1 MEENI
6 AVEMI
11 ESGKGVV
18 RKNTKSN
25 NVVKVLI

>member
-18 RKNTKSN
+18 GRIQ
-25 NVVKVLI
+25 KVIMLLKF